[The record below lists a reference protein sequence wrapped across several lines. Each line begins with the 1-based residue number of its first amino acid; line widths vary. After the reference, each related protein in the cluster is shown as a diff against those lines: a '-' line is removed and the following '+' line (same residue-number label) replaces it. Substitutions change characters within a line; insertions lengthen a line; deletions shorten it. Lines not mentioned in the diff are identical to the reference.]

1 MSRTLE
7 RVMAITWEEFQRIL
21 PAAVGNLPFEVG
33 RRRATVRL
41 NGDEEVEIALGETGE
56 RKIALIR
63 LPATPVT
70 IRYDGSRDAE
80 FALFLDRFDRYFQ
93 RGGG

>member
-21 PAAVGNLPFEVG
+21 PAAVGSHPFELG
-33 RRRATVRL
+33 QRCATVRL
-41 NGDEEVEIALGETGE
+41 NDEDDVEITLGTTGE
-56 RKIALIR
+56 RRIALIC
-63 LPATPVT
+63 LPATPIT
-70 IRYDGSRDAE
+70 IRYPGSRDAE
-80 FALFLDRFDRYFQ
+80 FNAFLERFDRYFQ